1 MDVEHEKIVWIENS
15 LIVNKKKW
23 HTKLTAN
30 RAALV
35 TPSDTALIPS
45 LSNPDGINNGC
56 ALYIGLP
63 GNVRVQTAGGDDVLF
78 VGCYAGQFFPVNV
91 IQVYNSGTT
100 AGEIVAL
107 W

>member
-1 MDVEHEKIVWIENS
+1 MAY
-15 LIVNKKKW
+15 
-23 HTKLTAN
+23 TKLTAN

-35 TPSDTALIPS
+35 TPSDTDLIPS